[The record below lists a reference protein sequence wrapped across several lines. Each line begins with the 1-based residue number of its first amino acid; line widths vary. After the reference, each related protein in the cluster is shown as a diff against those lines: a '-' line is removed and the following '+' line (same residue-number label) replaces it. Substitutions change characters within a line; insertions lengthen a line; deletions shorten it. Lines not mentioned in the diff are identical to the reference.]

1 MTSSAGGFHARLEAL
16 PSRGRLA
23 FMAALIERMW
33 PNYALYAEMSGVGDP
48 KVLRNVLDL
57 AWEALAVKDAA
68 IDFDK
73 QAEKLAAQEPPESD
87 GSFGARRA
95 VEVVMAM
102 AALLDAMRGEA
113 PEAPRDV
120 SRLSRDGVH
129 AYIEMTDGAEDDDA
143 ERLAARVREHP
154 LMDDEHGFQE
164 AVLEC
169 VEAPLTRDALKAL
182 RRLGRNE
189 GVSNL
194 GLSADA

>member
-1 MTSSAGGFHARLEAL
+1 MTASADGFHARLDQL
-16 PSRGRLA
+16 PARARQA
-23 FMAALIERMW
+23 FMAAVIERML
-33 PNYALYAEMSGVGDP
+33 PNYALYAQMSGSGDA

-73 QAEKLAAQEPPESD
+73 QAEKLAEQEPPEND
-87 GSFGARRA
+87 DSFGARRA
-95 VEVVMAM
+95 VEVVMAL
-102 AALLDAMRGEA
+102 AALLDALRSEA
-113 PEAPRDV
+113 SESPRDV

-129 AYIEMTDGAEDDDA
+129 AYIEMTDGAEDDA

-164 AVLEC
+164 AVLEH
-169 VEAPLTRDALKAL
+169 VEAPLTRDALKSL

-194 GLSADA
+194 GLSAEG

>member
-1 MTSSAGGFHARLEAL
+1 MTASADGFHARLDQL
-16 PSRGRLA
+16 PARARLA

-33 PNYALYAEMSGVGDP
+33 PNYALYAQMSGVGDA

-57 AWEALAVKDAA
+57 VWEALAIKDAA

-73 QAEKLAAQEPPESD
+73 QAEKLAEQEPPETD

-95 VEVVMAM
+95 VEVVMAL
-102 AALLDAMRGEA
+102 AVLLDALRGEA

-129 AYIEMTDGAEDDDA
+129 AYIEMADGAEDDDA

-164 AVLEC
+164 AVLEH
-169 VEAPLTRDALKAL
+169 VEAPLTRDALKSL

-189 GVSNL
+189 GFSNL
-194 GLSADA
+194 GLSAEE

>member
-1 MTSSAGGFHARLEAL
+1 MTASADGFHARLDQL
-16 PSRGRLA
+16 PARARQA
-23 FMAALIERMW
+23 FMAAVIERML
-33 PNYALYAEMSGVGDP
+33 PNYALYAQMSGSGDA

-73 QAEKLAAQEPPESD
+73 QAEKLAEQEPPEND
-87 GSFGARRA
+87 DSFGARRA
-95 VEVVMAM
+95 VEVVMALT
-102 AALLDAMRGEA
+102 ALLDALRSEA
-113 PEAPRDV
+113 SESPRDV

-129 AYIEMTDGAEDDDA
+129 AYIEMTDGADDDA
-143 ERLAARVREHP
+143 ERLAVRVREHP

-164 AVLEC
+164 AVLEH
-169 VEAPLTRDALKAL
+169 VEAPLTRDALKSL

-194 GLSADA
+194 GLSAEG

>member
-1 MTSSAGGFHARLEAL
+1 MTASADGFHARLDQL
-16 PSRGRLA
+16 PARARLA
-23 FMAALIERMW
+23 FMAALIERMS
-33 PNYALYAEMSGVGDP
+33 PNYVLYAQMSGAGDA

-73 QAEKLAAQEPPESD
+73 QAEKLAEQEPPETD
-87 GSFGARRA
+87 DSFGARRA
-95 VEVVMAM
+95 IEVVMAL
-102 AALLDAMRGEA
+102 AALLDALRSEA
-113 PEAPRDV
+113 PESPRDV

-129 AYIEMTDGAEDDDA
+129 AYIEMTDGADDDA

-164 AVLEC
+164 AVLEH
-169 VEAPLTRDALKAL
+169 VEAPLTRDTLKSL

-194 GLSADA
+194 GLSAEG